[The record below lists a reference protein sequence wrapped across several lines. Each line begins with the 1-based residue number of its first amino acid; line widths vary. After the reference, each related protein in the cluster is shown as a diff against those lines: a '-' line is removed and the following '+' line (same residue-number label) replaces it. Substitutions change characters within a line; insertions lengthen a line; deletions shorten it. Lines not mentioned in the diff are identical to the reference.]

1 MSENQLAPPQE
12 SAVAKVE
19 RLKLQIAQ
27 KLKERAAAQGGVS
40 ESVAKAEMMVAQ
52 VRARLMGGQAAIAG
66 RSAVQ
71 HWMEADGQKN
81 R

>member
-1 MSENQLAPPQE
+1 MSESKSTPPQE

-27 KLKERAAAQGGVS
+27 KMKERRAAEGGVS

-52 VRARLMGGQAAIAG
+52 VRARLLGGQAAVAG
-66 RSAVQ
+66 SSAVR
-71 HWMEADGQKN
+71 HWMDTDKD